1 MTDFS
6 KLPLPQF
13 IEKLLGAPVFD
24 VIPRFES
31 SGWHYQGKTEIGCFD
46 CETDYE
52 VFRKPY
58 ETTKGEY
65 EYWAIVCTTCGTCSG
80 LDVMDGPTK
89 KAFRNWSD
97 LTSGTG
103 DFEFEIVDP
112 INPALVRAPYEPAI
126 LKPIEKVPI
135 REKVVHSGFSP
146 TQEQIAII
154 EGAKGNTDLSIEALA
169 GTGKTTTLK
178 MLAESRANLKGTYVA
193 FNKSIVDEAKSKFPS
208 SVTCSTAHGLAYRA
222 IGRDYASRLHSTQ
235 RLSFKQ
241 IAEWLEAP
249 AFGFKSSISNHVLD
263 PAQIARYASATV
275 RNFCKS
281 IDHELSAKHVE
292 MPVIIKAD
300 SPNADAF
307 SRKVLP
313 LAKKIWN
320 DLLLHE
326 GFMRFNHDYYLKM
339 WQLGKPRIGSDYIL
353 FDEAQDADPVMLD
366 VVNSQASSQLIYC
379 GDQFQAIYEWRGA
392 KNALNMVH
400 VDKHLW
406 LTQSFRFG
414 MSIAAEANRFLKLL
428 DAPKMVKGL
437 GGITS
442 SLKSISNPDAIL
454 CRTNAGV
461 ISALMGEQSKGRSVS
476 IIGRTQEL
484 IDFAEA
490 CQQLMAGGRTGHPE
504 LAPFSNWESVLGF
517 IAEYP
522 DEAQEIK
529 TMVELIQSFG
539 TAKLISALNQVVP
552 EKQADVVV
560 STAHR
565 AKGREWNDVRL
576 QGDFLHVD
584 DMDSEDLRL
593 AYVAITRAQ
602 KTLDMT
608 SWDTIIPL
616 EKQKR
621 FTYESPVTHRSR
633 PPIVVESEPKQQD
646 KKGIA
651 SRLNPWK

>member
-1 MTDFS
+1 
-6 KLPLPQF
+6 
-13 IEKLLGAPVFD
+13 
-24 VIPRFES
+24 
-31 SGWHYQGKTEIGCFD
+31 
-46 CETDYE
+46 
-52 VFRKPY
+52 
-58 ETTKGEY
+58 
-65 EYWAIVCTTCGTCSG
+65 
-80 LDVMDGPTK
+80 
-89 KAFRNWSD
+89 
-97 LTSGTG
+97 
-103 DFEFEIVDP
+103 
-112 INPALVRAPYEPAI
+112 
-126 LKPIEKVPI
+126 
-135 REKVVHSGFSP
+135 
-146 TQEQIAII
+146 
-154 EGAKGNTDLSIEALA
+154 
-169 GTGKTTTLK
+169 
-178 MLAESRANLKGTYVA
+178 
-193 FNKSIVDEAKSKFPS
+193 
-208 SVTCSTAHGLAYRA
+208 
-222 IGRDYASRLHSTQ
+222 
-235 RLSFKQ
+235 
-241 IAEWLEAP
+241 
-249 AFGFKSSISNHVLD
+249 
-263 PAQIARYASATV
+263 
-275 RNFCKS
+275 
-281 IDHELSAKHVE
+281 
-292 MPVIIKAD
+292 
-300 SPNADAF
+300 
-307 SRKVLP
+307 
-313 LAKKIWN
+313 
-320 DLLLHE
+320 
-326 GFMRFNHDYYLKM
+326 MRFNHDYYLKM

-366 VVNSQASSQLIYC
+366 VVNSQSSSQLIYC

-414 MSIAAEANRFLKLL
+414 TAIAAEANRFLKLL

-437 GGITS
+437 GGMTS

-539 TAKLISALNQVVP
+539 TAKLISALNQVVS

-621 FTYESPVTHRSR
+621 FIYEPTVTHRSR

>member
-6 KLPLPQF
+6 KLPLPEF
-13 IEKLLGAPVFD
+13 IEKFLGTPVFEL
-24 VIPRFES
+24 IPRFES
-31 SGWHYQGKTEIGCFD
+31 SGWYYQGRTEIGCFD
-46 CETDYE
+46 CETEYE

-58 ETTKGEY
+58 VTTKGEY
-65 EYWAIVCTTCGTCSG
+65 EYWAIVCTSCGTCKG
-80 LDVMDGPTK
+80 LDVMDSSTK
-89 KAFRNWSD
+89 KAFRDWSD
-97 LTSGTG
+97 STSVI
-103 DFEFEIVDP
+103 ENSSIRIAEP
-112 INPALVRAPYEPAI
+112 KNPVLLQEADETKN
-126 LKPIEKVPI
+126 LKSSLKVGNSVNFT
-135 REKVVHSGFSP
+135 KSDFSP
-146 TQEQIAII
+146 TQEQVAII

-169 GTGKTTTLK
+169 GTGKTTTLR
-178 MLAESRANLKGTYVA
+178 MLAESKLNLKGTYIA

-263 PAQIARYASATV
+263 PAQIARYAQATV

-281 IDHELSAKHVE
+281 IDHEFSVKHVE

-307 SRKVLP
+307 ARKILP
-313 LAKKIWN
+313 LAKKIWS
-320 DLLLHE
+320 DLLLHK

-339 WQLGKPRIGSDYIL
+339 WQLGKPSINSDFIL

-366 VVNSQASSQLIYC
+366 VVNSQHSSQLIYC

-392 KNALNMVH
+392 KNALKMVN

-414 MSIAAEANRFLKLL
+414 TVIADEANRFLELL
-428 DAPKMVKGL
+428 DAPKLIKGL
-437 GGITS
+437 ASIKSNLTS
-442 SLKSISNPDAIL
+442 LPHPDAIL

-461 ISALMGEQSKGRSVS
+461 ISALMIEQSKNRSVS

-490 CQQLMAGGRTGHPE
+490 CQILIAGGRTGHPE
-504 LAPFSNWESVLGF
+504 LAPFTNWESVLGF

-539 TAKLISALNQVVP
+539 TAKLISSLNQIVP

-565 AKGREWNDVRL
+565 AKGREWNNVRL

-608 SWDTIIPL
+608 SWDAIVPL

-621 FTYESPVTHRSR
+621 FTYESNVDHKRR
-633 PPIVVESEPKQQD
+633 PPIVLEPEPKKQD
-646 KKGIA
+646 KRGIS
-651 SRLNPWK
+651 SRLNIWK